1 MQFLIWLHHFSWVGD
16 VEEGLHF
23 KIRFERFMKSRH
35 FEMILKRIA
44 VLGCKV
50 AIYKSGLIQLKVHSW
65 MLEGGQWCK
74 DFCRLQQPTQRV
86 HPPPALFFG
95 SLLMKWNIWLRWK
108 EEVSG
113 GAQNRACSESVA
125 APGPAELNTWSRRQY
140 LNERRESGLFFMC
153 VDLLHFKSIKKI
165 ICPPLPV
172 RACFAHLKRP
182 LKSVKLGDL
191 WPVMHCGFSLTYS
204 RCYHLCPSP

>member
-1 MQFLIWLHHFSWVGD
+1 MWKKTCILKSD
-16 VEEGLHF
+16 
-23 KIRFERFMKSRH
+23 FEI
-35 FEMILKRIA
+35 ILKRIA
-44 VLGCKV
+44 ALGCKI

-74 DFCRLQQPTQRV
+74 DFCRLQQPTQQV

-140 LNERRESGLFFMC
+140 LNGRRESGLFFHVC
-153 VDLLHFKSIKKI
+153 GRVALQKHQKDNLPSAPCESLFCTSEASTQV
-165 ICPPLPV
+165 CEARWPLTCH
-172 RACFAHLKRP
+172 A
-182 LKSVKLGDL
+182 L
-191 WPVMHCGFSLTYS
+191 WV
-204 RCYHLCPSP
+204 